1 MFESKVCPSCNKPV
15 REEAVF
21 CLDCGE
27 RIDNEEVEVEI
38 DDQKSGS
45 VGEIKAV
52 RLENPSL
59 IDNMISDDLLAFD
72 NIEETK
78 PCLKVIEGD
87 DKGVE
92 IPLGERL
99 VLGRKASGD
108 CWRLSDPYI
117 SREHA
122 VIRREDDEYLL
133 KNLSGTN
140 GTKVNGVEIDEQK
153 LSHGDL
159 VEIGF
164 TVMSFQKNDD

>member
-1 MFESKVCPSCNKPV
+1 MFESKVCPGCKKTV

-27 RIDNEEVEVEI
+27 RIDNEEVTEES

-45 VGEIKAV
+45 TGKIEAV
-52 RLENPSL
+52 KLANPSL

-78 PCLKVIEGD
+78 PYLKVIEGE

-108 CWRLSDPYI
+108 GWKLSDPYI

-122 VIRREDDEYLL
+122 VISREDDEYLL

-140 GTKVNGVEIDEQK
+140 GTKVNGIEIDEQK
-153 LSHGDL
+153 LSPDDL

-164 TVMSFQKNDD
+164 TVMSFHKSDD